1 MRRPP
6 ARLLLGLGVRAGH
19 PGPTETLCQAPFPG
33 RTTKCRAYPTFESGG
48 PAMLKKYVGCS
59 VIGALLLTILPGTTF
74 SQTAGVA
81 SRNLSGTAASRGAAS
96 GTTTP
101 GLGTMPLPL
110 PSTSPVGRATTGMID
125 NQQTLDRTPDQPSR
139 PIPRHRPATRPPG
152 RRPRSRRSAD
162 RGALPMVA

>member
-1 MRRPP
+1 
-6 ARLLLGLGVRAGH
+6 
-19 PGPTETLCQAPFPG
+19 
-33 RTTKCRAYPTFESGG
+33 
-48 PAMLKKYVGCS
+48 MLKKYVGCS

-110 PSTSPVGRATTGMID
+110 PSTSPVGRATTGIID
-125 NQQTLDRTPDQPSR
+125 NQQTLDRTPDQPSG
-139 PIPRHRPATRPPG
+139 IETNPATPSSDTPAGQTATITQERGSGGIANGRMSRVHDKPNENDRITAVIGPG
-152 RRPRSRRSAD
+152 QFSYPA
-162 RGALPMVA
+162 ALERNWPKTP

>member
-1 MRRPP
+1 
-6 ARLLLGLGVRAGH
+6 
-19 PGPTETLCQAPFPG
+19 
-33 RTTKCRAYPTFESGG
+33 
-48 PAMLKKYVGCS
+48 MLKKYVGCS

-110 PSTSPVGRATTGMID
+110 PSTSPSVGR
-125 NQQTLDRTPDQPSR
+125 
-139 PIPRHRPATRPPG
+139 PPE
-152 RRPRSRRSAD
+152 
-162 RGALPMVA
+162 